1 MKRPRRPAKKQTTLL
16 KDKTYLAFGAIVV
29 EASKSNTTHHKYL
42 AEAQKIASKTAE
54 DRLFD
59 ILVIL
64 SKKHIALGDD
74 MPQVICFMEFIA
86 LFLNNIEKEH
96 QTMFH
101 TTFGKE
107 AEMHGLM
114 KNMLRFLMEIS
125 CAECSDTRKLSL
137 QFINII
143 LNNMGDRSIDDDMF
157 DDLTKCVLERAQDVK
172 NKIRAEAIHTGK
184 RLQNPHNQDDLICKT
199 YKYHLKSDPSVVV
212 RKAVLE
218 NIGYSQFT
226 REAIISRIMDVDEG
240 VRLLAFERI
249 LQMPLRSIK
258 LAQRHKL
265 LFIGFQDGSDKI
277 KNFIEKTLLPSW
289 LNQSDKSVV
298 YLIDTIRH
306 DTTDKKKEENDTVIE
321 NVLNVLFKLL
331 PLQELYNDLN
341 LDDEKRISPLEKLS
355 PQRLI
360 YWRSFVQ
367 YLISNGSEIGADVD
381 LILPTLTDLVDLI
394 CSYDEYWEPTMAAQ
408 NPTNEQKLDQLDYNV
423 GKLEFLRMIELHDC
437 LGDEVGR
444 HKLNN
449 YLLHNAL
456 HAKNMIEAHYN
467 IIIKILHKTCLSFM
481 GWHTELLNVINDIYE
496 VPVTS
501 EVPAKQQAPSV
512 EKSHEIDVK
521 KANLKIEIIELET
534 CREEALNEKNYTK
547 AKECDDKLAVVR
559 KQLDELHAGTIIMA
573 PLEDCHV
580 DEPERITTDNP
591 EDLTKILMIL
601 YSMLSLGDYK
611 PTPEMNILF
620 QDVVQPNLSSN
631 DSEVEYWAMCCAG
644 AYCIHDLNLARTCFP
659 IFFTKMFAD
668 APMIPTHQMSSYTD
682 AISAATA
689 VTVNE
694 PHSIPDVA
702 LKIVFDMILAHSVE
716 SFEVQDNNEDSS
728 QGTNLSSRRGR
739 RLFLMDLEEQE
750 GEAEG
755 SIVDKTCSQPGANL
769 NATPGIS
776 VSAAF
781 IDIIMKLLQEC
792 EVHSTR
798 LIVVQG
804 LIKLFLNNKIT
815 SDKIVAH
822 LLLMYHHPE
831 MDLYENNDIR
841 QHIVLL
847 FSAMGYGD
855 AGGPDALINALMPA
869 VMIWYEAPSSSP
881 LKHIECFNMLKLVIA
896 LTHSNRDD
904 NECIHNQ
911 LALILCDGLKR
922 IRKNEE
928 LELDLSKALSLC
940 DINAEGQLKLDLTPC
955 ISELLAT
962 ISNKVASKYLRQA
975 LANIEMGMVQVDQT
989 QESRK
994 SACASP
1000 LSNDKEN
1007 ISNDNESQE

>member
-42 AEAQKIASKTAE
+42 AETQKIASKTAE
-54 DRLFD
+54 DRLFN

-74 MPQVICFMEFIA
+74 MPQ
-86 LFLNNIEKEH
+86 N
-96 QTMFH
+96 
-101 TTFGKE
+101 
-107 AEMHGLM
+107 
-114 KNMLRFLMEIS
+114 
-125 CAECSDTRKLSL
+125 
-137 QFINII
+137 
-143 LNNMGDRSIDDDMF
+143 LNNMGDRSIDDEMF
-157 DDLTKCVLERAQDVK
+157 DGLTKCVLERAQDVK

-240 VRLLAFERI
+240 VRMLAFERI

-265 LFIGFQDGSDKI
+265 LFIGFQDSSDKI

-341 LDDEKRISPLEKLS
+341 LDDEKRILPLEKLS

-394 CSYDEYWEPTMAAQ
+394 CRYDEYWEPTMVPQ

-501 EVPAKQQAPSV
+501 EVPAKQQAPSL

-559 KQLDELHAGTIIMA
+559 KQLDELHAGTIIIA

-591 EDLTKILMIL
+591 EVLTKVLMIF

-611 PTPEMNILF
+611 PTPEMYILF

-750 GEAEG
+750 EAEG